1 MKTLMVLF
9 VLMMSMM
16 PTSYAQFPTLIDE
29 FEQPRAPLYVRDKT
43 TSIAEI
49 HAMIDA
55 DTTSYTQPG
64 ARDFAKGMAYAYR
77 MNIVD
82 NPMVAD
88 YFKAACKASS
98 PDWSRPHPVFLY
110 FLTIAEGGERL
121 VLDRDWVD
129 YLEATCPELGTKVR
143 TMLNDVD
150 YLIEHW
156 DDGTYDDETEG
167 NS

>member
-16 PTSYAQFPTLIDE
+16 STSYAQFTTLSSE
-29 FEQPRAPLYVRDKT
+29 FQQPRAPLYVRDNT
-43 TSIAEI
+43 MSIAEI

-77 MNIVD
+77 MKIVD

-98 PDWSRPHPVFLY
+98 PDWSRPHPVFLF
-110 FLTIAEGGERL
+110 FLTLAESRL
-121 VLDRDWVD
+121 SVDRDWVD
-129 YLEATCPELGTKVR
+129 YLEATCPELGKEVR
-143 TMLNDVD
+143 DTLNAVD
-150 YLIEHW
+150 HLIEHW
-156 DDGTYDDETEG
+156 DDGTYDYETEG

>member
-1 MKTLMVLF
+1 MKNLMVLF

-16 PTSYAQFPTLIDE
+16 STSYAQFATLSSE
-29 FEQPRAPLYVRDKT
+29 FQQPRAPLYVRDKT
-43 TSIAEI
+43 MSIAEI

-98 PDWSRPHPVFLY
+98 PDWSRPHPVFLF
-110 FLTIAEGGERL
+110 FLTLAENRL
-121 VLDRDWVD
+121 SVDREWVG
-129 YLEATCPELGTKVR
+129 YLEATCPELGKEVR
-143 TMLNDVD
+143 DTLNAVD

-156 DDGTYDDETEG
+156 DDAPYDDETEG